1 MAVGPQAS
9 SYSLSGA
16 HARGQRRRWPV
27 RTRACSAKK
36 QIKHAIKDLTRNC
49 LANDDVIEPD
59 DTPPNELLNV
69 KRKGIKISDRHINL
83 LSKFSDSEGDK
94 KREEVQD
101 QKDQKDDTVFQEM
114 IPRQLRRI
122 NP

>member
-69 KRKGIKISDRHINL
+69 K
-83 LSKFSDSEGDK
+83 FSDSEGDK

-101 QKDQKDDTVFQEM
+101 QKDQKDDTVLQEM
-114 IPRQLRRI
+114 IPRQLWRI